1 MEAPQHQSSTTGM
14 YSGSLLVLLF
24 QINSSEWLKTI
35 VLAIVGAVVSYTV
48 TYAIKWLV
56 KKRK

>member
-1 MEAPQHQSSTTGM
+1 MEAPQQQTSTTGI

>member
-14 YSGSLLVLLF
+14 YSASLLVLLF

>member
-1 MEAPQHQSSTTGM
+1 MEAPQQQTSTTGI

-56 KKRK
+56 KKWK

>member
-1 MEAPQHQSSTTGM
+1 MEVPQQHSSTQGIYT
-14 YSGSLLVLLF
+14 GSLLVLLF